1 MEKTIP
7 SEPVGSSGRLREI
20 MSIVAKHD
28 LVKGVTPKKVRIVLE
43 ELGPTFVKLGQILSM
58 RRDMI
63 PVAYCEE
70 LAHLCTDVRPLSFP
84 EVKQVV
90 ESEYKQP
97 LQNIFHSFCEKP
109 LGSASIAQVHEA
121 VLKNDKHVVV
131 KVQRPGIHETMSQDI
146 MLLHRAADLLKL
158 TEMGA
163 VIDLHMVLDEM
174 WTAAQQEMDFL
185 LEAKNAQEFRERNQL
200 VAFIDCPKIEHR
212 YTTGKVLV
220 MEYIDG
226 IPIDNLK
233 ALQIEEYDRNE
244 IGLKLADHYVKQV
257 VDDGFFHADPHPGNI
272 RIRNGKIVWIDLGM
286 MGRLSARDQ
295 ALFRDGVKA
304 MARGDVD
311 ELKNIVLTI
320 GVCTAPVDHVKLYS
334 DIDDFLARYGKMDL
348 GGMNL
353 GQIVE
358 ELMNLAREHRISL
371 PKGMSML
378 SRGILTLEGVLATLS
393 PEINL
398 LQIMANRM
406 SANFLR
412 DFDWK
417 KEITGS
423 GRRLYESAHKAVDIP
438 AQFSDLLRMGI
449 KGQTKLNLEWIGS
462 VQPLAKID
470 SMVNRIVKCILAAAF
485 WIGSSLLSSADIQP
499 KVWGIPLIALF
510 GFVAALFF
518 LIWLLW
524 DMKRKKR

>member
-1 MEKTIP
+1 M
-7 SEPVGSSGRLREI
+7 REI
-20 MSIVAKHD
+20 MSILAKQD
-28 LVKGVTPKKVRIVLE
+28 LVRGVTPKKMRMVLE
-43 ELGPTFVKLGQILSM
+43 ELGPTFVKLGQLLSM

-63 PVAYCEE
+63 PAAYCEE
-70 LAHLCTDVRPLSFP
+70 LALLRTDVQPLPFS
-84 EVKQVV
+84 EIKRVV

-97 LQNIFHSFCEKP
+97 LQNIFLSFCEEP

-121 VLKNDKHVVV
+121 VLKDGRRVVV

-146 MLLHRAADLLKL
+146 TLLHRAADLLKL
-158 TEMGA
+158 TEIGT
-163 VIDLHMVLDEM
+163 VVDLHMVLGEM

-185 LEAKNAQEFRERNQL
+185 LEAKNAQEFRERNQWI
-200 VAFIDCPKIEHR
+200 AFVDCPNIEHR

-226 IPIDNLK
+226 IPIDDLK
-233 ALQIEEYDRNE
+233 ALQLEEYDCNE

-286 MGRLSARDQ
+286 MGRLSTRDQ
-295 ALFRDGVKA
+295 TLFRDGVKA

-311 ELKNIVLTI
+311 ELKRIVLTV
-320 GVCTAPVDHVKLYS
+320 GVCTAPVDHIKLYS
-334 DIDDFLARYGKMDL
+334 DIDDFLSRYGKMDL

-358 ELMNLAREHRISL
+358 ELMNLAGEHHISL

-406 SANFLR
+406 SAGFLR

-417 KEITGS
+417 QEMAGN

-438 AQFSDLLRMGI
+438 AQVSDLLRIGT
-449 KGQTKLNLEWIGS
+449 KGQAKLNLEWIGS

-470 SMVNRIVKCILAAAF
+470 GMVHKIVKCILAAAF
-485 WIGSSLLSSADIQP
+485 WIGSCLLCAADIQP
-499 KVWGIPLIALF
+499 KAFGIPWIALL
-510 GFVAALFF
+510 GFIAALFF
-518 LIWLLW
+518 LSWLLW

>member
-1 MEKTIP
+1 MEKTTP
-7 SEPVGSSGRLREI
+7 SKPVGSSGRLREI
-20 MSIVAKHD
+20 VSVLAKHD
-28 LVKGVTPKKVRIVLE
+28 LVRGVTPKKVRIVLE

-63 PVAYCEE
+63 PAAYCEE
-70 LAHLCTDVRPLSFP
+70 LALLRTDVRPLSFL
-84 EVKQVV
+84 EVKQVI
-90 ESEYKQP
+90 ESEYGQQ
-97 LQNIFHSFCEKP
+97 LQDIFHSFSKDP

-121 VLKNDKHVVV
+121 VLKNGKHVVV
-131 KVQRPGIHETMSQDI
+131 KVQRSGIYETMSQDI

-158 TEMGA
+158 TEMGT
-163 VIDLHMVLDEM
+163 VVDLHMVLDEM
-174 WTAAQQEMDFL
+174 WAAAQQEMDFL
-185 LEAKNAQEFRERNQL
+185 LEAKNAQEFRERSQS
-200 VAFIDCPKIEHR
+200 VAFVDCPVIEHR
-212 YTTGKVLV
+212 YTTGRVLV

-226 IPIDNLK
+226 IPIDDLE
-233 ALQIEEYDRNE
+233 ALQQEEYDCNE

-295 ALFRDGVKA
+295 TLFRDGVKA

-320 GVCTAPVDHVKLYS
+320 GVCTAPVDHIKLYS
-334 DIDDFLARYGKMDL
+334 DIDDFLTRYGKMDL

-358 ELMNLAREHRISL
+358 ELMNLAREHHISL

-406 SANFLR
+406 SADYLR

-417 KEITGS
+417 KEMTGS

-438 AQFSDLLRMGI
+438 AQVSDLLRMGI
-449 KGQTKLNLEWIGS
+449 KGQTKLNVEWTGS
-462 VQPLAKID
+462 TQPLAKID
-470 SMVNRIVKCILAAAF
+470 GMVNKIVKCILAAAF
-485 WIGSSLLSSADIQP
+485 WIGSSLLCSADIRP
-499 KVWGIPLIALF
+499 AVLGIPWIALL
-510 GFVAALFF
+510 GFTAALIF
-518 LIWLLW
+518 LSWLLW
-524 DMKRKKR
+524 DMRRKKR

>member
-1 MEKTIP
+1 MEKTTS
-7 SEPVGSSGRLREI
+7 SEPAGSGGRLREI
-20 MSIVAKHD
+20 VSILAKHD
-28 LVKGVTPKKVRIVLE
+28 LVRGVTPEKVRIVLE

-63 PVAYCEE
+63 PAAYCEE
-70 LAHLCTDVRPLSFP
+70 LALLRADVRPLSFP

-97 LQNIFHSFCEKP
+97 LQEIFLSFCEEP

-121 VLKNDKHVVV
+121 VLKSGRHVVV

-158 TEMGA
+158 TEVGT

-185 LEAKNAQEFRERNQL
+185 LEAKNAQEFRERNQS
-200 VAFIDCPKIEHR
+200 VAFVDCPEIEHR

-226 IPIDNLK
+226 IPIDGLK
-233 ALQIEEYDRNE
+233 ALQIEEYDCNE

-320 GVCTAPVDHVKLYS
+320 GVCTAPIDHIKLYS

-358 ELMNLAREHRISL
+358 ELMNLAREHHISL

-406 SANFLR
+406 SADFLR

-438 AQFSDLLRMGI
+438 AQISDLLRMGV

-470 SMVNRIVKCILAAAF
+470 GMVNKIVKCILTAAF
-485 WIGSSLLSSADIQP
+485 WIGSSLLCSADIQP
-499 KVWGIPLIALF
+499 KGWGIPLIALF
-510 GFVAALFF
+510 GFIAALFF